1 MTQDELWEQNYSSIM
16 TFMMNEKKLPS
27 KHRKE
32 EHQMLNW
39 MKYQRK
45 RLSQGKFK
53 PERIEKFLKLLEIAG
68 LYLRKNQYAYTHKRP
83 DEGYFYRDL
92 FEDEND

>member
-1 MTQDELWEQNYSSIM
+1 MTQDELWEQNYSNIM

-68 LYLRKNQYAYTHKRP
+68 LYLRKNQYAYASQE
-83 DEGYFYRDL
+83 DAGNGFYDDL
-92 FEDEND
+92 FKRTT

>member
-1 MTQDELWEQNYSSIM
+1 MTQDELWEQNYRTFIDFM
-16 TFMMNEKKLPS
+16 TTQKRRPS
-27 KHRKE
+27 KHRLE

-39 MKYQRK
+39 LKYQK
-45 RLSQGKFK
+45 KSLAQGKFK

-68 LYLRKNQYAYTHKRP
+68 LYLRKNQYVYTHKRP

>member
-1 MTQDELWEQNYSSIM
+1 MTQDELWEQNYRTFIDFM
-16 TFMMNEKKLPS
+16 TTQKRRPS
-27 KHRKE
+27 KHRLE

-39 MKYQRK
+39 LKYQK
-45 RLSQGKFK
+45 KSLAQGKLK

-68 LYLRKNQYAYTHKRP
+68 LYLRKNQYVYTHKRP